1 MNNEIVIA
9 TRASPLALKQCEI
22 FINLIPSI
30 KTKILEVISKGDQIQ
45 NTSLQEIGGK
55 GLFIKNLE
63 KALVDNKADIA
74 VHSLKDL
81 EWKQTNSL
89 EIGAIL
95 KRSSRK
101 DVLIGKW
108 NSIYD
113 LPRNAILGT
122 ASVRRKAFIL
132 SKRPDLNIVLLRGN
146 INTRIKKFK
155 NGDYDAIIL
164 AEAGIQRLEIDI
176 PYVKLPEDIMLPSAG
191 QGAIGIQCRS
201 KDKNILNLL
210 KTVNHEITEYE
221 TLAERSFVANLNGTC
236 SSPIGASATIKNETL
251 FLSGA
256 LANTDGSTVLSD
268 KISGFYKDANKI
280 GASLAKKIIE
290 KNLNSL

>member
-155 NGDYDAIIL
+155 NGDFDAIIL
-164 AEAGIQRLEIDI
+164 AEAGIQRL
-176 PYVKLPEDIMLPSAG
+176 
-191 QGAIGIQCRS
+191 
-201 KDKNILNLL
+201 
-210 KTVNHEITEYE
+210 
-221 TLAERSFVANLNGTC
+221 
-236 SSPIGASATIKNETL
+236 
-251 FLSGA
+251 
-256 LANTDGSTVLSD
+256 
-268 KISGFYKDANKI
+268 
-280 GASLAKKIIE
+280 
-290 KNLNSL
+290 